1 MGVMTFPRVQPQ
13 PFVPPLAIRRLPLDL
28 QRTSLITH
36 DPQAVAAAVMR
47 WQGYMQG
54 APMPT
59 VLPKTVL
66 HQAWKRQPGLVTTA
80 PYNDPL
86 RIAASAVAALAF
98 MGKTPPGVMPQPAY
112 VAPMGQ
118 QVAAQGYN
126 ELSRAPGK
134 VAAATVTQQRP
145 LDQPLTPPEAIF
157 RHNVAQEVAARMG
170 REIRETAF
178 RSAATARARA
188 MAPLLAR
195 RW

>member
-1 MGVMTFPRVQPQ
+1 MGVMSFPRVQPQ
-13 PFVPPLAIRRLPLDL
+13 PFVPPIAIQRLPLDL
-28 QRTSLITH
+28 QRTNLITH
-36 DPQAVAAAVMR
+36 DPHAVAAATLR
-47 WQGYMQG
+47 YQGYMRG

-59 VLPKTVL
+59 VLPKTML

-86 RIAASAVAALAF
+86 RVAAGAMAALAF
-98 MGKTPPGVMPQPAY
+98 IGKAPRGVMPAPSF
-112 VAPMGQ
+112 VAPMRQ
-118 QVAAQGYN
+118 QVADKALN
-126 ELSRAPGK
+126 EVPRMPGK
-134 VAAATVTQQRP
+134 VAAVTVTQQRP
-145 LDQPLTPPEAIF
+145 LDQPLAPPEAIF

-170 REIRETAF
+170 REIRENAF